1 VGALS
6 VATLVAP
13 SPARGSQQL
22 SSVVSQTSVSW
33 TPNVSGGT
41 TVGKSACNATFFG
54 AGNLACLSEVY
65 STAYVNGD
73 VIAAGAFTEACQP
86 GPLSEGQCSPGTQ
99 VTRDDI
105 FAYSAGTGTIDPN
118 FVPVLNKGPAWSV
131 LAGPPGSNTVY
142 VGGAFTTVDGSTH
155 KGLVLLSVNPGVTT
169 GATADGSI
177 VLSFDA
183 SVSNEVRDLA
193 LSPDG
198 SELYVGGQFTSVDD
212 VSQFSNGA
220 AITGLVRLNATTGA
234 LDNSFPFTLGDP
246 VRGDPIKVE
255 AMALSPNGSLL
266 AFSGTALQ
274 VNGQSRPRLAIVNT
288 GSAGTPATLT
298 DWTAPILANNC
309 SRQHD
314 YVRGLAFSPDGTFI
328 VVADTGYLNDG
339 SMPFSLCDATARFN
353 VSSANTTSTGTPV
366 DVAPAWINYAGG
378 DSFYSV
384 AVVGSV
390 VYEGGHNRWVNNYCG
405 EVSVCERNA
414 VLVNGLSALDANT
427 GLGLAWWHPET
438 LRGAGTMYLD
448 SFPAG
453 TYDGSKAGLI
463 LGTDVDVINGAYH
476 GEEALFPV
484 ASTTS
489 VNPEGPIP
497 SGMFIEDG
505 GTNTGP
511 PKCMDDTGDSS
522 ASSTVVELSTCLNDA
537 EQNWTVEGDS
547 AGGSTIQINGLC
559 LDTDAGGTA
568 SGTLAELNT
577 CNSATSTQFWS
588 QAAGNTLVNVGATSA
603 NGAEICLDD
612 PGLSTV
618 NGTQLQ
624 INACVGGTDDV
635 WPLPVA
641 QGPASPV
648 PSGSVYPR
656 QRQNDSQVPCLDD
669 ANDSVAAGNRV
680 QLWTCRGDAEQN
692 WTVEPGGTIQING
705 NYCLDSANGAQTGI
719 VQVVLNPCNGSS
731 TQDWTPGPDFELI
744 NQGATTLNGSPYCL
758 DDQGNVSDGAPMQL
772 FTCNRSNEE
781 AWRLPAA

>member
-1 VGALS
+1 
-6 VATLVAP
+6 
-13 SPARGSQQL
+13 
-22 SSVVSQTSVSW
+22 VVSQTSVSW

-246 VRGDPIKVE
+246 VPGDPIKVE

-366 DVAPAWINYAGG
+366 EVAPAWINYAGG

-624 INACVGGTDDV
+624 INACDGGTDDV

-758 DDQGNVSDGAPMQL
+758 DDQGNVKDGAPMQL